1 MCICLSGPFFHW
13 WYGTLER
20 TVSGLRL
27 TSPYITTLVKVA
39 ITQLVMTPP
48 FLVFTLGFIKYFM
61 SMDVNET
68 VVAVKRTFAAALF
81 TNWKV
86 RPPCFCCQV
95 MSSWPLDWDRC
106 GRWRRR

>member
-1 MCICLSGPFFHW
+1 MHERTCLLGPFFHW

-61 SMDVNET
+61 TLDANET

-86 RPPCFCCQV
+86 STHICAGFHVRLV
-95 MSSWPLDWDRC
+95 MRGGALAGC
-106 GRWRRR
+106 